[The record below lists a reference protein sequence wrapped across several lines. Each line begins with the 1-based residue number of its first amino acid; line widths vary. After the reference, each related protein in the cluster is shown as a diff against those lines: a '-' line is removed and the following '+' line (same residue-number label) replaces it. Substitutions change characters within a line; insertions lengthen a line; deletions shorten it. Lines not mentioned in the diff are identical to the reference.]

1 MRLLIVDDEEL
12 TCRGMQAR
20 ILDMDFSELHA
31 VDIAFSAEEALR
43 LAEKCRVDILLTDV
57 RMVNMNGLELIRAL
71 QKTNP
76 QVCSVIMTAYANFE
90 YAHQA
95 IKLGVMDFLLKPFS
109 REEMRQTLQKAI
121 RQAAGEDSRTE
132 AGDDADPIA
141 WAKRYVREHVMQ
153 EINMALVA
161 NSLNLSYSYFSKLFK
176 QQTGESFSTYIANEK
191 MKMAGELLLMGKKTY
206 EVASML
212 GYHTPQ
218 NFNRAFGRYW
228 HCTPGE
234 YRRKKRGDSKKT

>member
-20 ILDMDFSELHA
+20 IQDMGFEEIRA

-43 LAEKCRVDILLTDV
+43 LAQGRRIDILLTDV
-57 RMVNMNGLELIRAL
+57 RMVQMNGLELIREL
-71 QKTNP
+71 KRLNP
-76 QVCSVIMTAYANFE
+76 RLCSVIMTAYANFE

-95 IKLGVMDFLLKPFS
+95 IKLGVTDFLLKPFG
-109 REEMRQTLQKAI
+109 REEMRQTLEKAL
-121 RQAAGEDSRTE
+121 RQANQDGMPPPEPDQ
-132 AGDDADPIA
+132 DQNDPIA
-141 WAKRYVREHVMQ
+141 WARQYVREHLTQ

-176 QQTGESFSTYIANEK
+176 QQTGQSFSAYIADEK
-191 MKMAGELLLMGKKTY
+191 MKMAGELLRAGKKTH

-212 GYHTPQ
+212 GYGSPQ

-234 YRRKKRGDSKKT
+234 FRRRKEQ